1 MLHIASICFTYSAN
15 SWSEDHFKL
24 FFLSSVVCVAFHVRS
39 SAEKKMF
46 RFSLMRK
53 IPYLSSDISLLNIW
67 NWKKE
72 ANDGRNEGV
81 KGFIGQKTS
90 KDLSEWTCATSDG
103 GFADLVDGSE
113 ELAVSP
119 VLCVISSGFLFCM
132 LQPWTLTLGSGRS
145 LHCWTSSTRS
155 GGSSLYL
162 LPLQPTITTASRWP
176 TYRWS
181 TTGRTTMS
189 DGSWLCCC
197 FVAQTEAKHW

>member
-1 MLHIASICFTYSAN
+1 MCGVQRRRKYSAFR
-15 SWSEDHFKL
+15 WWEKFRTWHIFAEYLKL
-24 FFLSSVVCVAFHVRS
+24 KERS
-39 SAEKKMF
+39 K
-46 RFSLMRK
+46 
-53 IPYLSSDISLLNIW
+53 W
-67 NWKKE
+67 WKE
-72 ANDGRNEGV
+72 WRREG
-81 KGFIGQKTS
+81 FPGQKTS
-90 KDLSEWTCATSDG
+90 KDLSEWTWANSDV
-103 GFADLVDGSE
+103 GFADLVGGSG

-119 VLCVISSGFLFCM
+119 ILCIRSSFFLLWM

-155 GGSSLYL
+155 GGSSSYL
-162 LPLQPTITTASRWP
+162 HPLPPTITTASRWP